1 MPSVPGFTV
10 RSFKPRASGIALWRP
25 EIVAPAAAVHP
36 GDRSIVLA
44 EPGFRP
50 EAVRAQVEA
59 SRSALA
65 AFAETQAA
73 LGAQA
78 AALEEQV
85 RDGGTERDRVAAVM
99 ETYRIKTA
107 LDEAL
112 RSTMRR
118 VGVQVEDRGRR

>member
-1 MPSVPGFTV
+1 MPPVARLTAQSLK
-10 RSFKPRASGIALWRP
+10 SRASGIALWRP
-25 EIVAPAAAVHP
+25 DIVVPGPARPAERP
-36 GDRSIVLA
+36 IVLA

-65 AFAETQAA
+65 EFAETQAT
-73 LGAQA
+73 LGAHA
-78 AALEEQV
+78 AALQEQV
-85 RDGGTERDRVAAVM
+85 REGGTERDRVSAVM

-107 LDEAL
+107 LDEAF

-118 VGVQVEDRGRR
+118 VGALMEDRGRR